1 MEAPEG
7 FLKQLRIEQFFDI
20 PIKVK
25 NNKVM
30 VGEKLLTVNGKP
42 VVTAVVSEGKVG

>member
-1 MEAPEG
+1 
-7 FLKQLRIEQFFDI
+7 
-20 PIKVK
+20 
-25 NNKVM
+25 M